1 MVLRFA
7 LTGALAIALAATS
20 GVAAAQAQAEIG
32 RYQVVVIND
41 KAGHLAVLVDSVTG
55 RSWILNARNDR
66 RWSDLNYGEMQGG
79 RLMLV
84 PAPCT
89 QDNPTCYFSSP
100 KSAGEA
106 PAAQK
111 PAAGAE
117 VQ

>member
-1 MVLRFA
+1 
-7 LTGALAIALAATS
+7 
-20 GVAAAQAQAEIG
+20 
-32 RYQVVVIND
+32 
-41 KAGHLAVLVDSVTG
+41 
-55 RSWILNARNDR
+55 
-66 RWSDLNYGEMQGG
+66 
-79 RLMLV
+79 MLV